1 MPVIGSLIQAYVI
14 LLHGISKGV
23 FSLYDIGNNS
33 IYLCSTVFC
42 IMDYKSAE
50 IWESLSTEIFENF
63 IVVTA
68 LPAIALIFA
77 HHLQ

>member
-1 MPVIGSLIQAYVI
+1 M
-14 LLHGISKGV
+14 
-23 FSLYDIGNNS
+23 
-33 IYLCSTVFC
+33 
-42 IMDYKSAE
+42 MDYKSAE